1 MLLGVPVLEGHLIDW
16 RPGVTWGADSVISGA
31 MKLIIFDCD
40 GTLVDSQHAICAAME
55 YAFLSQALPA
65 PSRADILGVVG
76 LSLPQ
81 TFQVLAADQPLQ
93 VQAALADA
101 YRFDFPGKRALPAM
115 HDPLYPGIGDVVAAL
130 AGREE
135 VVLGIATGKSRRGVA
150 RLLDREGWHGHFVT
164 IQTADD
170 NPSKPHPE
178 MILRAMA
185 ETGAEPDATLM
196 IGDTSYDIAM
206 ARSAGVHALGVTW
219 GYHAPER
226 LTDAGAHAL
235 AQSPGVLLTAVDR
248 LLTNREMTA

>member
-1 MLLGVPVLEGHLIDW
+1 
-16 RPGVTWGADSVISGA
+16 

-40 GTLVDSQHAICAAME
+40 GTLIDSQHAICAAME
-55 YAFLSQALPA
+55 YAFLSQDLPA

-81 TFQVLAADQPLQ
+81 TFQVLAGGHPPH

-115 HDPLYPGIGDVVAAL
+115 HDPLYPGIGEVVTTL

-135 VVLGIATGKSRRGVA
+135 VVLGIATGKSRKGVA

-196 IGDTSYDIAM
+196 IGDTSYDIEM
-206 ARSAGVHALGVTW
+206 ARAAGVHAVGVTW

-226 LTDAGAHAL
+226 LTGAGAHVL
-235 AQSPGVLLTAVDR
+235 TPSPDLLLDAVDG
-248 LLTNREMTA
+248 LLSNREVTA

>member
-1 MLLGVPVLEGHLIDW
+1 
-16 RPGVTWGADSVISGA
+16 

-40 GTLVDSQHAICAAME
+40 GTLIDSQHAICAAME
-55 YAFLSQALPA
+55 YAFLSQDLPA

-81 TFQVLAADQPLQ
+81 TFQVLAGGHPPH
-93 VQAALADA
+93 VQTALADA

-115 HDPLYPGIGDVVAAL
+115 HDPLYPGIGEVVTTL

-135 VVLGIATGKSRRGVA
+135 VVLGIATGKSRKGVA

-196 IGDTSYDIAM
+196 IGDTSYDIEM
-206 ARSAGVHALGVTW
+206 ARAAGVHAVGVTW

-226 LTDAGAHAL
+226 LTGAGAHVL
-235 AQSPGVLLTAVDR
+235 TPSPDLLLDAVDG
-248 LLTNREMTA
+248 LLSNREVTA